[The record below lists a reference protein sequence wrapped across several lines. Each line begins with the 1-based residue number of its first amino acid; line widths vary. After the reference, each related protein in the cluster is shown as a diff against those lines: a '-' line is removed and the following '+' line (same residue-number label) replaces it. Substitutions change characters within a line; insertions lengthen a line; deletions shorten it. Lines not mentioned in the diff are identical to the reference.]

1 MYRKIYRLRSQF
13 ENNEID
19 TEQATLLLGS
29 MLEQAEASE
38 NNGAAELAKLA
49 QNWIDKHDW
58 KEGQNMPDEERHDPM
73 AKLATSLRDETLLDN
88 LELLAFA
95 LAENDIE
102 TIEQYMIERHQKD
115 GYTHNDVDSYRDDGI
130 ITEQF
135 TVQGN
140 VFVWFKDWWGEE
152 DDPDGVINEVGFL
165 GSNGKPKIVDFWE
178 TLGIAN
184 DKNHA
189 KHLKAI
195 MAELA
200 KRGV

>member
-13 ENNEID
+13 EHDEID

-38 NNGAAELAKLA
+38 NKGAAELAKLA

-58 KEGQNMPDEERHDPM
+58 KKDPNMPEEERHDPM
-73 AKLATSLRDETLLDN
+73 AKLATSLRDGTLLDE

-95 LAENDIE
+95 LAETDIE
-102 TIEQYMIERHQKD
+102 TIEQYMIEKHQED
-115 GYTHNDVDSYRDDGI
+115 GYSYNDIEQLRDDGI

-165 GSNGKPKIVDFWE
+165 GSNGKPKIVDFAE
-178 TLGIAN
+178 TLGICN
-184 DKNHA
+184 DGNHA
-189 KHLKAI
+189 GHLKAI

-200 KRGV
+200 KRGI